1 MIQKIVAII
10 FTLLMLVHYP
20 SARAETAKES
30 PQPEVKAFF
39 LNVGKADAALFSLDG
54 KWFLVDTGTKDSA
67 DMMIGMLENYG
78 VKQLDGIL
86 ITHTDKDHVGGL
98 KPLLKSGMPVAML
111 FAPTFSVDSVE
122 DHPVWIAAEKYEV
135 PFRWL
140 NAGDTVTV
148 DNAIS
153 FAVLGPISRDEETE
167 NNNSLVLRLK
177 TPQGDML
184 LAGDMELTEE
194 KELLAAG
201 VVQPAA
207 VLKVGHHGAD
217 DASGEPFLYTVK
229 PQIAVIS
236 TDPEEDDR
244 TPDPKV
250 IRRLWNIGA
259 EVYSTYQAGC
269 CVEVTL
275 RDGNAVGRLVN
286 DPAR

>member
-1 MIQKIVAII
+1 MIQKIGACI
-10 FTLLMLVHYP
+10 FAFLLLAASP
-20 SARAETAKES
+20 TARAETVKQN
-30 PQPEVKAFF
+30 PQTEVKAFF
-39 LNVGKADAALFSLDG
+39 LNVGKADVALFSLNG

-67 DMMIGMLENYG
+67 DTMMSVLEDYG
-78 VKQLDGIL
+78 VTQLDGIL

-111 FAPTFSVDSVE
+111 YAPTYSVDSVE
-122 DHPVWIAAEKYEV
+122 DHPVWTAAEKYGV

-148 DNAIS
+148 DDSVS
-153 FAVLGPISRDEETE
+153 FIVLGPISRDAENE

-184 LAGDMELTEE
+184 LAGDMELPEE
-194 KELLAAG
+194 TELLAAG
-201 VVQPAA
+201 VIQPAA

-259 EVYSTYQAGC
+259 EVFSTYQASC

-286 DPAR
+286 GSAR